1 MININKKKKKEGS
14 DFERK
19 RATGEK
25 GIEKEKEK
33 KGEKDKGRRKKVEEI
48 SLKGKIYGLKCI
60 ICLISVLIN
69 FRVLKFVF

>member
-1 MININKKKKKEGS
+1 ME
-14 DFERK
+14 

-25 GIEKEKEK
+25 GIEEEEEN
-33 KGEKDKGRRKKVEEI
+33 KGEKDKGRRREVEEI

>member
-1 MININKKKKKEGS
+1 ME
-14 DFERK
+14 

-25 GIEKEKEK
+25 GIEEKEK
-33 KGEKDKGRRKKVEEI
+33 KKGKKDKVTRREVEKI